1 MVSEKSVETGCD
13 IRRLRTVSVSTAV
26 PEANSAET
34 VTEVAPAFSARTVCT
49 PEAALTSAARLITAG
64 AASSSVMAT
73 AAEAVRPNSEPVKL
87 TLSGDVS
94 SMTSSTGV
102 MVAVVEAVTAE
113 AAKATV
119 KSEMAAKS
127 VPAVA
132 PSPAALKE
140 ICVCSANSEVTALG
154 KDTVSPMEVAPA
166 LSPTAVGLAV
176 TVNAASSSLMVRLA
190 GLTE

>member
-1 MVSEKSVETGCD
+1 
-13 IRRLRTVSVSTAV
+13 
-26 PEANSAET
+26 
-34 VTEVAPAFSARTVCT
+34 
-49 PEAALTSAARLITAG
+49 
-64 AASSSVMAT
+64 MAT

-113 AAKATV
+113 AANATV

-127 VPAVA
+127 VPAAA